1 MAMLHIAEP
10 EIGEEEISNVNNA
23 MNSGWIS
30 SKGSY
35 IHEFEEKFSKYC
47 GVKFGVS
54 NSNGTASLHLALRA
68 LGIGPGDEVIVPNLT
83 FIAVP
88 NAVKYCGATP
98 VFVDSTFDYW
108 NIDPQKIEE
117 KLSGKTK
124 AIVVVHS
131 YGYPCDM
138 KPIMEIVERH
148 NLFLIEDGAEAHGA
162 KYNGKKIGSF
172 GDISCF
178 SFYGNK
184 IITTGEGGMCLTNNE
199 DFYNKM
205 LILRDHGMNRE
216 IKYWHDVIGYN
227 YRMTN
232 IQAAIGVAQLAKIER
247 FIEIRKKQAELYLK
261 LFSEIEE
268 NKLVRFQKKEKWSS
282 PVNWIFSLII
292 DTAKTGINRDKIIG
306 SLYENNI
313 ESRPLFY
320 PLSQLPP
327 YKTKESFPIS
337 EYLSKGGISLPS
349 AVSLKPKDIEYIVQ
363 TLSEMI
369 KLPKGHD

>member
-1 MAMLHIAEP
+1 MSIIHVAEP

-35 IHEFEEKFSKYC
+35 ILEFERKFSNYC

-68 LGIGPGDEVIVPNLT
+68 LGIGPGDEVIAPNLT

-98 VFVDSTFDYW
+98 VFVDSTLDYW

-117 KLSGKTK
+117 KISSRTK

-138 KPIMEIVERH
+138 KPIMEIAERH

-162 KYNGKKIGSF
+162 KYNGKKVGSF

-199 DFYNKM
+199 ELYDKM
-205 LILRDHGMNRE
+205 MILRDHGMNKNV
-216 IKYWHDVIGYN
+216 KYWHDVIGYN

-232 IQAAIGVAQLAKIER
+232 IQAAIGVAQLSKIDR
-247 FIEIRKKQAELYLK
+247 FIEIRKQQAGLYLK
-261 LFSEIEE
+261 LFREKEE
-268 NKLVRFQKKEKWSS
+268 NKLIRFQKKEKWAT

-292 DTAKTGINRDKIIG
+292 DTARAGIDRDKIMG
-306 SLYENNI
+306 GLYENNI

-320 PLSQLPP
+320 PLSHLPP
-327 YKTKESFPIS
+327 YKTNESFPIS
-337 EYLSKGGISLPS
+337 EYLSGGGISLPS
-349 AVSLKPKDIEYIVQ
+349 GVSLKTKDIEIIAQ
-363 TLSEMI
+363 TLNQMV
-369 KLPKGHD
+369 K